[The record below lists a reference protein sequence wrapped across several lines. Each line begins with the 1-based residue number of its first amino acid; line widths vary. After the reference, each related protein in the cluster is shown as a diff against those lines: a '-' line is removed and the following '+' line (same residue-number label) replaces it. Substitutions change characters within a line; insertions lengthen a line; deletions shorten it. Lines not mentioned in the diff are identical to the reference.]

1 MTQRNLGLSKAAVL
15 AATLPV
21 LLWAY
26 EYGPDPG
33 FAGVTGENGGATC
46 AASGCHTGTVNSSA
60 GSVTINLPNGLTYT
74 PGVTQQLSVT
84 IADPAATQRAWG
96 FELTARV
103 AGSTST
109 MAGSFASTDNKTQ
122 VLCSQSNLQRFQALA
137 YSASGSQACN
147 STYPLA
153 YIEHSLAG
161 YSSSRGITGSY
172 TFNFNW
178 TPPSTNVG
186 NITLF
191 VAGNAANNNG
201 SQSGDHIYSKS
212 YTLAPASAN
221 TPAITGVVNGG
232 SFQSGLSPNSWI
244 TLQGTNLS
252 TSTDTWDNSI
262 ANGNLPTSLDGVQI
276 SVDGQAAYI
285 AYVSPGQIN
294 AIAPNAGTGSVS
306 VTVMNSNGTSAAA
319 TAVSQTVQPAFFQW
333 GNYAVASRA
342 DYSLAVQNG
351 TFANLTTAPAKP
363 GDVLILWG
371 TGFGPTTPAA
381 PSGVEVPSTST
392 YYTASDVTVTIG
404 GVPAT
409 VYGSA
414 LAPGYAGLYQ
424 IAIQVPPSLANGDYP
439 VVATIAG
446 AQSSQATMITVNQ

>member
-1 MTQRNLGLSKAAVL
+1 MTPRNLRLSKAAVL

-33 FAGVTGENGGATC
+33 FAGVPGENGGATC
-46 AASGCHTGTVNSSA
+46 ATSGCHTGTVNSSS
-60 GSVTINLPNGLTYT
+60 GGVTVNLPNGLTYT

-103 AGSTST
+103 AGSNST

-122 VLCSQSNLQRFQALA
+122 VICSQTNLRQAQALP
-137 YSASGSQACN
+137 YSASGSQACG
-147 STYPLA
+147 SAYPLA
-153 YIEHSLAG
+153 YIEHSMAG
-161 YSSSRGITGSY
+161 YTSSRGITGSY
-172 TFNFNW
+172 TFTFKW
-178 TPPSTNVG
+178 TPPSNNAG

-191 VAGNAANNNG
+191 VAGNAANGNG
-201 SQSGDHIYSKS
+201 NESGDHIYSKS
-212 YTLAPASAN
+212 YTLTPASAN
-221 TPAITGVVNGG
+221 TPAITSVVNGG

-244 TLQGTNLS
+244 TIQGTNLS

-262 ANGNLPTSLDGVQI
+262 SSGALPTSLDSVQV
-276 SVDGQAAYI
+276 SVDGQPAYI

-294 AIAPNAGTGSVS
+294 AVAPNAGTGSVS
-306 VTVMNSNGTSAAA
+306 VTVTNGNGTSAPA

-351 TFANLTTAPAKP
+351 TFANLTTTPAKP
-363 GDVLILWG
+363 GDVIILWG

-381 PSGVEVPSTST
+381 PAGVEVPSTTT
-392 YYTASDVTVTIG
+392 YYTANDVTVTVG
-404 GVPAT
+404 GTPAT

-424 IAIQVPPSLANGDYP
+424 IAIQIPPSLANGDYP
-439 VVATIAG
+439 IVASIAG
-446 AQSSQATMITVNQ
+446 AQSSQSTMITVHQ

>member
-1 MTQRNLGLSKAAVL
+1 MTPRNLRLSKAAVL

-33 FAGVTGENGGATC
+33 FAGVPGENGGATC
-46 AASGCHTGTVNSSA
+46 ATSGCHTGTVNSSS

-84 IADPAATQRAWG
+84 IADPAQRAWG

-103 AGSTST
+103 AGSNST
-109 MAGSFASTDNKTQ
+109 MAGSFASADNKTQ
-122 VLCSQSNLQRFQALA
+122 VLCSTANLRQAQALP
-137 YSASGSQACN
+137 YTASGSQTCS
-147 STYPLA
+147 STFPLA

-161 YSSSRGITGSY
+161 YSSSRGVTGSY

-178 TPPSTNVG
+178 TPPATNVG

-191 VAGNAANNNG
+191 VAGNAANGNG
-201 SQSGDHIYSKS
+201 SESGDHIYSKS
-212 YTLAPASAN
+212 YTLAPASPT

-232 SFQSGLSPNSWI
+232 SFQTGISPNSWI
-244 TLQGTNLS
+244 TIQGTNLS
-252 TSTDTWDNSI
+252 TSTGTWDNSI
-262 ANGNLPTSLDGVQI
+262 SNGALPTSLDDVHV
-276 SVDGQAAYI
+276 SVDGQPAYI

-306 VTVMNSNGTSAAA
+306 VTVTNSNGTSTAA
-319 TAVSQTVQPAFFQW
+319 TAVSQAEQPAFFQW

-351 TFANLTTAPAKP
+351 TFANLTTVPAKP
-363 GDVLILWG
+363 GDVIILWG

-381 PSGVEVPSTST
+381 PTGVEVPTTST
-392 YYTASDVTVTIG
+392 YYTANDVTVTVG

-424 IAIQVPPSLANGDYP
+424 IAIQIPPSLSNGDYP
-439 VVATIAG
+439 VVASIAG
-446 AQSSQATMITVNQ
+446 AQSSQATMITVHQ